1 MNQIG
6 KLMQAGAISAKAV
19 FLWIAI
25 FAGIAQQL
33 CGQRVFEK
41 DDHVFI
47 EDEHEQRDLGRGWSP
62 IVLSS
67 DKIAFVRGG
76 PRGYGAKFDCTQT
89 ESKDRIVSY
98 DLALKEEKVLFD
110 RAITFDNSEMCTFD
124 GIAMSPDE
132 STLYIVSPR
141 YEDSGSMAI
150 VQLKSTEIKIVPRI
164 NAVYVIENGFHRG
177 ELIYIKRMFI
187 MVKRNENPHT
197 FYPLI
202 LANAD
207 GTEHR
212 ILKAEPLTSTDSA
225 RQAPYLKKVL
235 DELGGQI
242 RINGRLFP

>member
-1 MNQIG
+1 
-6 KLMQAGAISAKAV
+6 
-19 FLWIAI
+19 
-25 FAGIAQQL
+25 
-33 CGQRVFEK
+33 
-41 DDHVFI
+41 
-47 EDEHEQRDLGRGWSP
+47 
-62 IVLSS
+62 
-67 DKIAFVRGG
+67 
-76 PRGYGAKFDCTQT
+76 
-89 ESKDRIVSY
+89 
-98 DLALKEEKVLFD
+98 
-110 RAITFDNSEMCTFD
+110 MCTFD

-150 VQLKSTEIKIVPRI
+150 VQLKGTEMKIVPRI
-164 NAVYVIENGFHRG
+164 NAVYVIENGFHIG

-187 MVKRNENPHT
+187 KVKGDANPHP
-197 FYPLI
+197 FYPLF

-212 ILKAEPLTSTDSA
+212 ILKAEPLTFTDGA